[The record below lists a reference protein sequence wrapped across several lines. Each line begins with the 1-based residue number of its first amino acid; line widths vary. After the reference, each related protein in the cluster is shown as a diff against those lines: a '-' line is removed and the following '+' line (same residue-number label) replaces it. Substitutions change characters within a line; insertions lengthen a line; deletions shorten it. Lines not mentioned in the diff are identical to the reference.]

1 MNEIVPGGQSKMN
14 LAYSSIQLPV
24 TRRVRR
30 VICALLSLAP
40 SLLVVSSAQA
50 ASKFATALTTTAGDK
65 QVTVGFVQPDL
76 TPAGTSPTG
85 SDVRLGYIIGVYQGG
100 TKNGTSDCV
109 ETSNTTESCI
119 VTSYVPTGGGA
130 SIELN
135 NGTAYTFTVD
145 ARWSNGASETRSTES
160 ASSSVATPF
169 TVPATPLAP
178 TVAVNATTA
187 TTADVSWIAPLDN
200 GESIDLYTVTVFNK
214 AGTTAATG
222 IPGCTSSTLT
232 CSVTGL
238 SRGTAYTFKVKATN
252 DAGDS
257 AVSQLSAAFT
267 VSPAIP
273 TNVATAK
280 TISGTSVT
288 IDVTWSE
295 PASNVEA
302 ITGYTVKA
310 TDGTNTVT
318 KQWTTGDLKASY
330 TASTSGAD
338 LVLGTRYSVTV
349 LATNSGGDSSAT
361 SPVEVTPSRAPDVPA
376 APSATFTSTTANV
389 TWSAPSSNG
398 GEAITEY
405 TASAFASSATDAS
418 GTALGTCTSTG
429 ATSCSITGLSPNTG
443 YKFAVKA
450 RNTVANGYSS
460 FSGLSTLVTSPVAVV
475 APGAPTS
482 AAATFSGTTAA
493 VTWLAPTS
501 NGGEA
506 ITEYTA
512 AAFASTAS
520 NTSGTPLGTCTSS
533 GALTCSIQNLSYG
546 TTYKFAVKAKNNS
559 AGYGLYSSLT
569 AGVTAPAAPVTQTPV
584 SNTPVVTPVVA
595 TPPAAPT
602 VETIAPPATTAPVVS
617 PTPSTS
623 SSGSSS
629 SSSSLSGTPV
639 SISREPSSAISANT
653 EIALS
658 TRTVKLLLEV
668 PKGSNAKTQVTKY
681 IIELKPTK
689 GAVIK
694 RTVTV
699 KAGQTVKPTL
709 SGKAKTTYTVY
720 VTAVQKSGKKSVW
733 KGPKVTTK

>member
-1 MNEIVPGGQSKMN
+1 MN
-14 LAYSSIQLPV
+14 LTCSSSQLSV

-40 SLLVVSSAQA
+40 TLLVVSSVEA

-65 QVTVGFVQPDL
+65 QVTVGFIQPDL

-85 SDVRLGYIIGVYQGG
+85 SDVRLGYTIYVYQGG
-100 TKNGTSDCV
+100 IKKGASDCV

-119 VTSYVPTGGGA
+119 VTSYLPTGGGT
-130 SIELN
+130 SVELS
-135 NGTAYTFTVD
+135 NGTAYTFKVD
-145 ARWSNGASETRSTES
+145 ARWSDGAAESLSTES
-160 ASSSVATPF
+160 ASSPAATPF
-169 TVPATPLAP
+169 SVPATPDQP
-178 TVAVNATTA
+178 TVSANSTTA
-187 TTADVSWIAPLDN
+187 TTADVTWIAPLDN

-222 IPGCTSSTLT
+222 VSGCTSSTLT

-238 SRGTAYTFKVKATN
+238 TRGTAYTFKVKARN
-252 DAGDS
+252 EAGDS
-257 AVSQLSAAFT
+257 LVSPVSAAFT
-267 VSPAIP
+267 VAPESP
-273 TNVATAK
+273 
-280 TISGTSVT
+280 TSVSTSKSVSGSTAT
-288 IDVTWSE
+288 IEVTWGAPATNAE
-295 PASNVEA
+295 P

-310 TDGTNTVT
+310 TDGTTTVT
-318 KQWTTGDLKASY
+318 KTWTSGDLKASF
-330 TASTSGAD
+330 TANTSGAD
-338 LVLGTRYSVTV
+338 LTLGTRYTFTV
-349 LATNSGGDSSAT
+349 LASNAGGDGTTA
-361 SPVEVTPSRAPDVPA
+361 SPTPADLVPSRAPDVPA

-429 ATSCSITGLSPNTG
+429 ATSCAITGLSPSTG

-460 FSGLSTLVTSPVAVV
+460 FSGLSTLVTSPAAVV

-493 VTWLAPTS
+493 VTWLAPAS

-512 AAFASTAS
+512 AAFASTAT

-602 VETIAPPATTAPVVS
+602 VETTAPPATTAPVVS